1 MGDYVELEGVRTW
14 YDDQGVGSPL
24 VLLHGGLMTNESWF
38 AQMPVLSSEWH
49 VYAPERRAHG
59 RTPDV
64 DGPISF
70 DDMAT
75 DTIRFLESVV
85 GEPAALVGWS
95 HGGIVGLLVA
105 IARPDLVSKLVVIG
119 TSFDTKGMV
128 FDVDDM
134 VAGMSHDSFE
144 MTMMRETYSAV
155 SPDGADH
162 WPTVFQ
168 KITTM
173 WTREPHIPI
182 DDLKKLA
189 VPVLVLVGDDDMVSL
204 SHSVELS
211 VDLLGAPYIE
221 RLRGNR
227 SLNAALGAVTAAV
240 VGVSLNLAITFGIAV
255 LFSDVSQS
263 KLLNLTFPD
272 PNFSSIDLFTV
283 ALAAIAFCGSLE
295 VQMERAGGSGGKR
308 YRWTD
313 LSHTD
318 LRTPSYGAYGA
329 PPSA

>member
-1 MGDYVELEGVRTW
+1 MNL
-14 YDDQGVGSPL
+14 GSPRCPSFRVSGMSTHL
-24 VLLHGGLMTNESWF
+24 KGVPM
-38 AQMPVLSSEWH
+38 A
-49 VYAPERRAHG
+49 ERRTSTALSPSMTW
-59 RTPDV
+59 RPTPFV
-64 DGPISF
+64 SSS
-70 DDMAT
+70 
-75 DTIRFLESVV
+75 RVV

-204 SHSVELS
+204 SHSVELYEA
-211 VDLLGAPYIE
+211 LP
-221 RLRGNR
+221 
-227 SLNAALGAVTAAV
+227 NAALGV
-240 VGVSLNLAITFGIAV
+240 I
-255 LFSDVSQS
+255 
-263 KLLNLTFPD
+263 P
-272 PNFSSIDLFTV
+272 FSSHTV
-283 ALAAIAFCGSLE
+283 L
-295 VQMERAGGSGGKR
+295 MEKPDIVNPMIVDFLKNDPVPTMMPIRRQIPDS
-308 YRWTD
+308 
-313 LSHTD
+313 
-318 LRTPSYGAYGA
+318 
-329 PPSA
+329 

>member
-64 DGPISF
+64 DGPISS

-85 GEPAALVGWS
+85 GEPAPLVGWS

-105 IARPDLVSKLVVIG
+105 IARPDLVSKLVVIS

-134 VAGMSHDSFE
+134 VAGMSHDSVE

-173 WTREPHIPI
+173 WTRELHIPI

-204 SHSVELS
+204 SHSVELYEA
-211 VDLLGAPYIE
+211 LP
-221 RLRGNR
+221 
-227 SLNAALGAVTAAV
+227 NAALGV
-240 VGVSLNLAITFGIAV
+240 I
-255 LFSDVSQS
+255 
-263 KLLNLTFPD
+263 P
-272 PNFSSIDLFTV
+272 FSSHRVL
-283 ALAAIAFCGSLE
+283 
-295 VQMERAGGSGGKR
+295 MEKPNIVNPMIVDFLKNDPVPTMMPIRRRIPDS
-308 YRWTD
+308 
-313 LSHTD
+313 
-318 LRTPSYGAYGA
+318 
-329 PPSA
+329 

>member
-119 TSFDTKGMV
+119 TGFDTKGMV

-134 VAGMSHDSFE
+134 VSGMSHDSFE

-204 SHSVELS
+204 SHSVELYEA
-211 VDLLGAPYIE
+211 LP
-221 RLRGNR
+221 
-227 SLNAALGAVTAAV
+227 NAALGV
-240 VGVSLNLAITFGIAV
+240 I
-255 LFSDVSQS
+255 
-263 KLLNLTFPD
+263 P
-272 PNFSSIDLFTV
+272 FSSHRVL
-283 ALAAIAFCGSLE
+283 
-295 VQMERAGGSGGKR
+295 MEKPDIVNPMIVDFLKNDAVPTMMPIRRRIPDS
-308 YRWTD
+308 
-313 LSHTD
+313 
-318 LRTPSYGAYGA
+318 
-329 PPSA
+329 

>member
-24 VLLHGGLMTNESWF
+24 VLLHGGLKTNESWF

-182 DDLKKLA
+182 DD
-189 VPVLVLVGDDDMVSL
+189 PEEVGGTCTG
-204 SHSVELS
+204 
-211 VDLLGAPYIE
+211 LG
-221 RLRGNR
+221 R
-227 SLNAALGAVTAAV
+227 
-240 VGVSLNLAITFGIAV
+240 
-255 LFSDVSQS
+255 
-263 KLLNLTFPD
+263 
-272 PNFSSIDLFTV
+272 
-283 ALAAIAFCGSLE
+283 
-295 VQMERAGGSGGKR
+295 
-308 YRWTD
+308 
-313 LSHTD
+313 
-318 LRTPSYGAYGA
+318 
-329 PPSA
+329 